1 MVRRRPA
8 AVSGAVFVGLVVALV
23 VALWLS
29 VAMIGGPAASAQGTG
44 SGARVEVTDLPVLSE
59 LPPLPVE
66 GDSPDAGD
74 GPDSSS
80 LGISG
85 VQTVALGLA
94 AAVLIAG
101 GLGLA
106 LVTRRGRAV
115 PPEEQAPPS
124 GPAP

>member
-8 AVSGAVFVGLVVALV
+8 AVPGAVVVALFI
-23 VALWLS
+23 ALCLS
-29 VAMIGGPAASAQGTG
+29 IAMIGGPAASAQGTG

-66 GDSPDAGD
+66 GDSPEEGD
-74 GPDSSS
+74 GTESSS

-94 AAVLIAG
+94 AAVLVAG
-101 GLGLA
+101 GMGLA

-115 PPEEQAPPS
+115 LPEDQAAPS
-124 GPAP
+124 DPAP

>member
-8 AVSGAVFVGLVVALV
+8 AVIGAVILALF
-23 VALWLS
+23 LS
-29 VAMIGGPAASAQGTG
+29 IGMIGGPAASAQGTG

-66 GDSPDAGD
+66 GDSPEEGD
-74 GPDSSS
+74 GSDSSS

-94 AAVLIAG
+94 AAVLVAG
-101 GLGLA
+101 GMGLA
-106 LVTRRGRAV
+106 LVTRRGRAAV
-115 PPEEQAPPS
+115 PEDQAPPS
-124 GPAP
+124 DPAS

>member
-8 AVSGAVFVGLVVALV
+8 AVIGAVIVAVIVTLC
-23 VALWLS
+23 LS
-29 VAMIGGPAASAQGTG
+29 IVMIGGPAASAQGSG
-44 SGARVEVTDLPVLSE
+44 PGARIEVTDLPVLSE

-66 GDSPDAGD
+66 GDSPDAVD
-74 GPDSSS
+74 GSDSTS

-94 AAVLIAG
+94 AAALVAG
-101 GLGLA
+101 GMGLA

-115 PPEEQAPPS
+115 VAEEQARPS
-124 GPAP
+124 DPAP

>member
-8 AVSGAVFVGLVVALV
+8 AVIGAVIVALCLAFMV
-23 VALWLS
+23 
-29 VAMIGGPAASAQGTG
+29 IGGSVASAQGPG
-44 SGARVEVTDLPVLSE
+44 PGARVEVTDLPVLSE

-66 GDSPDAGD
+66 GDSPEAED
-74 GPDSSS
+74 GSDSNS

-94 AAVLIAG
+94 AAALVAG
-101 GLGLA
+101 GMGLA

-115 PPEEQAPPS
+115 LAEDQARPS

>member
-8 AVSGAVFVGLVVALV
+8 AVSGAVFIPLVVALL
-23 VALWLS
+23 VALCLS
-29 VAMIGGPAASAQGTG
+29 LAMAGGPVASAQGTG

-66 GDSPDAGD
+66 GDSPETEDES
-74 GPDSSS
+74 DSSP

-94 AAVLIAG
+94 AAVLVAG
-101 GLGLA
+101 GMGLA
-106 LVTRRGRAV
+106 VVTRRGRV
-115 PPEEQAPPS
+115 VLPEEQAPPT

>member
-8 AVSGAVFVGLVVALV
+8 AVPGAVFVGLVVALV
-23 VALWLS
+23 VALCLS
-29 VAMIGGPAASAQGTG
+29 IAMIGGPAASAQGTG

-74 GPDSSS
+74 GEDESS

-94 AAVLIAG
+94 AAVLVAG
-101 GLGLA
+101 GMGLA

-115 PPEEQAPPS
+115 LPENQAPPS
-124 GPAP
+124 DPAS